1 MSALAD
7 RIEAVSR
14 GHISDSAALSEAVR
28 IGWLTAR
35 DKDVIRRIMYGN
47 EHDQDWFRLLEISN
61 RLREQE
67 E

>member
-1 MSALAD
+1 MKSLAD
-7 RIEAVSR
+7 RIDAVST
-14 GHISDSAALSEAVR
+14 GHVSDSAALSEAVR
-28 IGWLTAR
+28 IAWLSVR

-47 EHDQDWFRLLEISN
+47 EHGADWLRLSNIAN